1 MEYQDYDALG
11 LAELVRSGQ
20 TTPAELLETAI
31 GRIEQLNPVINAVN
45 RKMYDEA
52 RDSVERGLPDGP
64 FTGVPFLLKD
74 LRAAYAGV
82 PTVAGSAFF
91 ANKMAPHDSEL
102 VRRYRQAGLVIAGKT
117 NTPEFG
123 GAPTTEPSLYGPTRN
138 PWNLDHSSG
147 GSSGGSAAAV
157 AAGIVP
163 AAHGSDGG
171 GSLRIPAG
179 CCGVFTVK
187 PTRGRTPSGP
197 DFGEAWNGLSA
208 EHVISRTVRDNAAML
223 DVTTGPSLGDPYS
236 VPPANESFLASTSR
250 PPGRLSV
257 AVTSSTAAGP
267 AHPDCVEAVEKTA
280 KLLSELGHEVTED
293 SPEWDRPTVG
303 AAFRMLIAANT
314 QAGIDEYAEQIG
326 RRPKDDELE
335 NVIRVLGGESYDSTS
350 VDLVRAT
357 WAIHRAGRAV
367 APFFQKYDVW
377 LTPTVATPPP
387 PLGLIDMTTEDIDSY
402 LITVFG
408 FIPFTAIANIA
419 GIPAMSVPLHWNA
432 EGLPIGVHFVAG
444 YARDDLLF
452 SLAAQLEQASPW
464 ADRRPPVG

>member
-1 MEYQDYDALG
+1 MEYQDYDAIG
-11 LAELVRSGQ
+11 LAELVRSGE
-20 TTPAELLETAI
+20 TTPAELLDAAI
-31 GRIEQLNPVINAVN
+31 ERIETLNPVINAVN

-52 RDSVERGLPDGP
+52 RASIERGLPDGP

-74 LRAAYAGV
+74 LRAAYEGV
-82 PTVAGSAFF
+82 PTVAGSTFF
-91 ANKMAPHDSEL
+91 VDKVAPYDSEL
-102 VRRYRQAGLVIAGKT
+102 VRRYRAAGLVIAGKT

-138 PWNLDHSSG
+138 PWNLEHSSG

-179 CCGVFTVK
+179 CCGVFSLK

-197 DFGEAWNGLSA
+197 DFGESWNGLSEA
-208 EHVISRTVRDNAAML
+208 HVISRTVRDNAALL
-223 DVTTGPSLGDPYS
+223 DATTGPSAGDPYS
-236 VPPANESFLASTSR
+236 VPPSKHSFLASAGR
-250 PPGRLSV
+250 PPGPLSV
-257 AVTSSTAAGP
+257 AFTTSTPAGP
-267 AHPDCVEAVEKTA
+267 AHPDCVEAVEETIQ
-280 KLLSELGHEVTED
+280 LLTELGHEVTED

-303 AAFRMLIAANT
+303 AAFRLLIAANVM
-314 QAGIDEYAEQIG
+314 AGIDEYAELKG
-326 RRPKDDELE
+326 RPPRDDELE
-335 NVIRVLGGESYDSTS
+335 NVIRVLGAESYDFTS
-350 VDLVRAT
+350 VDMVRAT
-357 WAIHRAGRAV
+357 WAVHRAGRAV

-387 PLGLIDMTTEDIDSY
+387 PLGLIDMTTEDIDAY
-402 LITVFG
+402 LVTVFG

-419 GIPAMSVPLHWNA
+419 GIPAMSVPIHWNA
-432 EGLPIGVHFVAG
+432 DGLPIGVHFVSG

-452 SLAAQLEQASPW
+452 SLAGQLEAARPW
-464 ADRRPPVG
+464 ADRRPPIC